1 MRTLFYRGLIRSV
14 GLLFIFC
21 LFTSCNASSKQEV
34 EQKQDGD
41 TSLPSATLPPLNGT
55 FSPDIQ
61 KKFEE
66 KLKSGN
72 FHGTA
77 VIFNSKGEYFSFSNG
92 FADSGKRLRNDTS
105 TLFQIASV
113 TKHITARAIIDLVK
127 ENKLSLSDP
136 VSKHLKQKF
145 PYGNIRIKDLLDQTS
160 GLPDFTELKIPTALA
175 GKGPDNNEIISAYV
189 TGNPK
194 LKFTPGTRY
203 DYVNI
208 NYIILASIVENIS
221 GLKYEQYVREKL
233 FGAAGT
239 ANVYQ
244 NSEMSNIGAPS
255 AVSYQSVISKYIPVS
270 KGATAIFE
278 NRKGSGGLWTSA
290 EALTKW
296 YRYLFFRNDEY
307 YNYLTKYKPN
317 TSSFLLG
324 WYPSGSGKTGYFYNH
339 GAFPGFTAWTGY
351 IPETRTVVLLLEN
364 HSGNAKTTGEQLIK
378 VLLNDK

>member
-77 VIFNSKGEYFSFSNG
+77 VIFNSKGEYFSFSKG
-92 FADSGKRLRNDTS
+92 FADSGKELRNDTS

-113 TKHITARAIIDLVK
+113 TKHITARAITGLIK
-127 ENKLSLSDP
+127 EGKLALSDP

-145 PYGNIRIKDLLDQTS
+145 PYNNIKIKDLLDQTS
-160 GLPDFTELKIPTALA
+160 GLVDFTELKIQTAQA

-194 LKFTPGTRY
+194 LKFSPGARY

-221 GLKYEQYVREKL
+221 GMKFEQFIREKL
-233 FGAAGT
+233 FSNAGT
-239 ANVYQ
+239 QNVYQ
-244 NSEMSNIGAPS
+244 NSEMSEMDLPS
-255 AVSYQSVISKYIPVS
+255 AIGYQSVINKYIPVS
-270 KGATAIFE
+270 KAATAIFE
-278 NRKGSGGLWTSA
+278 NRKGSGGLWTSV
-290 EALTKW
+290 EALSKW
-296 YRYLFFRNDEY
+296 YRYLFFQNSEY
-307 YNYLTKYKPN
+307 YDYLTNYKPN
-317 TSSFLLG
+317 SPSFLLG
-324 WYPSGSGKTGYFYNH
+324 WYPAGSGKTKYFYNH
-339 GAFPGFTAWTGY
+339 GAFPGFAAWTGY